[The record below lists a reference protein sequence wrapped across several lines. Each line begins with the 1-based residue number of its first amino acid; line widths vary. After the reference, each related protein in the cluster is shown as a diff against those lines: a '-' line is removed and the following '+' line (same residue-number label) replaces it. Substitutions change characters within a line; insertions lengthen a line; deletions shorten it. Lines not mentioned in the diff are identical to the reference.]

1 LKGFFSGVK
10 VGVFLLI
17 VAAATWYSFHAV
29 TEGIGNAR
37 GYKIHAL
44 FNDATGL
51 VDKSMVQIAGLRVGQ
66 IVDRSLQGK
75 KARVDVFISKK
86 HVIYENAVVSKKS
99 TSIMGGFYLEIDP
112 GTPKMIDP
120 LSGKERKSR
129 ILKDGDRIMVV
140 IEPTSTGDLIN
151 NAGQLLPEIQKLVQ
165 EVRKLTAQNVKTLI
179 NNTDNAIVTNS
190 KALNNLI
197 KRIDDVAK
205 DVQRVTATAPRD
217 IDIILR
223 NIRETTRDLR
233 SIVGRTGG
241 KIDGVGDSV
250 QAGLSKINNLID
262 KLDKNLTGDKSILNN
277 TKGLTNNIKEITE
290 KINKGEGTIGKFVTS
305 AKIADD
311 IEKITTDVKGFIGNL
326 TGLETVVGL
335 RSEYNLMANTV
346 KTYISVNIYP
356 RHDKYYLIELIDDP
370 RGLRSTSYTVTRTD
384 NPVIGPPLSR
394 TEQITVT
401 DSFRFSFMFAK
412 KIDML
417 TFRFGIKESTGGGG
431 VDLHLMDNRLQLHAD
446 VFDFSSNVFPRVKIG
461 LMWEFYRRMYL
472 IAGID
477 DVMNERPRTGAGGG
491 RDFFIG
497 AQIRFT
503 DEDLKALL
511 MVAGSAMGSL
521 SK

>member
-1 LKGFFSGVK
+1 MKGLFSGVK
-10 VGVFLLI
+10 VGIFLLI
-17 VAAATWYSFHAV
+17 VAGATWYAFHAV
-29 TEGIGNAR
+29 TEGIGSAK
-37 GYKIHAL
+37 GYKVHAL

-66 IVDRSLQGK
+66 IVDRSLDGR
-75 KARVDVFISKK
+75 KARVDIFISQK
-86 HVIYENAVVSKKS
+86 HRIFENAVITKKS
-99 TSIMGGFYLEIDP
+99 TSLMGGFYLEIDP
-112 GTPKMIDP
+112 GTPTMLDP
-120 LSGKERKSR
+120 ISGQKRKSKL
-129 ILKDGDRIMVV
+129 LKNGDRIMVV
-140 IEPTSTGDLIN
+140 VEPTSTGDLIN

-165 EVRKLTAQNVKTLI
+165 EVRKLTSQNVKTLI

-190 KALNNLI
+190 KALNSLI

-205 DVQRVTATAPRD
+205 DIQGVTATAPRD
-217 IDIILR
+217 IDVILK
-223 NIRETTRDLR
+223 NIRDTTRDLK
-233 SIVGRTGG
+233 SIIGRTGG
-241 KIDGVGDSV
+241 RIDGVGDSL
-250 QAGLSKINNLID
+250 QAGLSKINKMID
-262 KLDKNLTGDKSILNN
+262 KLDNQLTGDKSIVSN
-277 TKGLTNNIKEITE
+277 TKGLTENIKEITE

-311 IEKITTDVKGFIGNL
+311 IEKITSDVKGFVGNL
-326 TGLETVVGL
+326 TGLQTEVGL

-346 KTYISVNIYP
+346 KTYISVNIFP

-370 RGLRSTSYTVTRTD
+370 RGYRSTTYTVTRTD
-384 NPVIGPPLSR
+384 NPVVGPPLSR
-394 TEQITVT
+394 TEQISVT

-412 KIDML
+412 KIDFF

-431 VDLHLMDNRLQLHAD
+431 VDIHLMDNKLQIHAD
-446 VFDFSSNVFPRVKIG
+446 IFDFSANIFPRVKVG

-477 DVMNERPRTGAGGG
+477 DLMNERPRTGAGGG

-511 MVAGSAMGSL
+511 LFGGSAIGSMT
-521 SK
+521 K